1 MTEKQPLDLAFEAA
15 LRGDHDKSEQILR
28 TCEQNDAR
36 VIFNL
41 GWHELRHGN
50 LSKGLSMLDAGRFI
64 NVYGSPPI
72 EGEIWRDQDLNGKTL
87 MLRCEGGM
95 GDEMLQVRWV
105 KEFEAMGA
113 NVIVS
118 CHTTL
123 KEFFASN
130 GMTCINSDCEHVMH
144 YDYWLPAKSV
154 APLLGYEHDTLSG
167 KPYLKAKGKRDL
179 YAKSGTL
186 KVGVKWAGNPQ
197 FEHQQFRTF
206 DPDYLISLH
215 ERPELTL
222 YSLQRDEN
230 MIDGLPFADLRD
242 QMKTWSDTAEI
253 VSGLDLVIS
262 SCTSIIHLAGAL
274 GVEAWVLAPVMP
286 YYTWA
291 KPEPKTPWYDS
302 VRVFRQKTFGKWDEP
317 FAEMRKELDKRCKA
331 LKAA

>member
-1 MTEKQPLDLAFEAA
+1 MTKKQPLDLAFEAA
-15 LRGDHDKSEQILR
+15 LRGDYEKSESILR

-36 VIFNL
+36 VVFNL

-72 EGEIWRDQDLNGKTL
+72 KGKMWRDQDLNGKTL

-105 KEFEAMGA
+105 KEFEAKGA

-118 CHTTL
+118 CHPTL
-123 KEFFASN
+123 KEFLAAN
-130 GMTCINSDCEHVMH
+130 GMTCIDSNFEHFMH

-154 APLLGYEHDTLSG
+154 APLLGYEYNSLSG
-167 KPYLKAKGKRDL
+167 KKYLKAASKREL
-179 YAKSGTL
+179 YSKPNTL
-186 KVGVKWAGNPQ
+186 KVGVRWAGNPE

-206 DPDYLISLH
+206 DPNYLTSLH

-222 YSLQRDEN
+222 YSLQRDED

-242 QMKTWSDTAEI
+242 QMQTWSDTAEI
-253 VSGLDLVIS
+253 ISGLDLVIS
-262 SCTSIIHLAGAL
+262 SCTSIVHLAGAL
-274 GVEAWVLAPVMP
+274 GVEVWVLTPVMP

-291 KPEPKTPWYDS
+291 KLENKTEWYDS
-302 VRVFRQKTFGKWDEP
+302 VKIFRQKTFNNWDEP
-317 FAEMRKELDKRCKA
+317 FKEVRESLDKRCKTF
-331 LKAA
+331 KAA